1 MRGGSDILHTIFFVS
16 QFFAEED
23 IKPPRKQANIWT
35 LISLFPQ
42 RDMLDIEFDKLH

>member
-1 MRGGSDILHTIFFVS
+1 MRGGSDILHTFFFVS